1 MRHSVEKC
9 RESEFG
15 MEATT
20 SDRVVVKCR
29 KCGSEYEMRKKDLA
43 KTSRQNGGYVPCWFC
58 GDKGTTWEL

>member
-1 MRHSVEKC
+1 
-9 RESEFG
+9 

-20 SDRVVVKCR
+20 SDRVVVKCK
-29 KCGSEYEMRKKDLA
+29 KCGNEYEMRKKDLA